1 MPFAPEHLARLR
13 AENAEVVARIAAATR
28 ARALKAA
35 EARRVRESGGSEW
48 RNKSLKTVR
57 YSPTAGQ

>member
-28 ARALKAA
+28 ERALKAA
-35 EARRVRESGGSEW
+35 EARRVGEPVERVVKE
-48 RNKSLKTVR
+48 KS
-57 YSPTAGQ
+57 

>member
-13 AENAEVVARIAAATR
+13 AENVEIAARIAAATR

-35 EARRVRESGGSEW
+35 EARRVSESGE
-48 RNKSLKTVR
+48 RVVKEKS
-57 YSPTAGQ
+57 